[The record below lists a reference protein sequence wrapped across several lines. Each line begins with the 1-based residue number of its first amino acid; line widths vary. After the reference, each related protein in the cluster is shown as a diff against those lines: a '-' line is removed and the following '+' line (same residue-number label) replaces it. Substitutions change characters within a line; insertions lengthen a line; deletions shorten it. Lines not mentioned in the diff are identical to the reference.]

1 MKYMTLVSN
10 QIRLD
15 ILQRAEE
22 QLWNRFMY
30 YKNQYEDSIRN
41 GLEVLAC
48 PNPPSNEEI
57 FDLANQMMEFVF
69 EQ

>member
-30 YKNQYEDSIRN
+30 YKNQHEDSVRN
-41 GLEVLAC
+41 GLEVLPC